1 MPESAKPRVAVI
13 GLGSMGFG
21 MATSLR
27 RAGLEVT
34 GCDVS
39 ADSVKRF
46 VADGGKG
53 AGTPAEAAK
62 TADIVVSVVVNAAQ
76 TETILFGANG
86 VAETLGKGAVFVS
99 SATMDPDVARRL
111 AKQLEATGR
120 HYLDAPIS
128 GGAQRA
134 AQGELTILASG
145 SPAAFAKARPALD
158 AMAAKL
164 YELGDDAG
172 QGAAFKMINQ
182 LLAGVHI
189 AAASEAIAF
198 AAKQGLDI
206 RKVYEV
212 ITASAGNSWMF
223 ENRMPHV
230 LDGDYTPRS
239 AVEIFVKDLGIIQD
253 MARSQKFPVPV
264 AAAALQMFLMTAA
277 SGMGRDD
284 DASVARM
291 YAQRHRHASARRT
304 EIEARSKRGRSM
316 PRFAAN
322 LSMMFTE
329 VPFLDRFDAAAKAG
343 FTSVEFLFPYDH
355 PAEAVGERLKR
366 NGLTQALFNLP
377 PGNWDAGEKGF
388 AALPER
394 FDDLKRSLETALPYA
409 KATGVKRLHLMA
421 GIANRSEAKAVEQ
434 FYKSVAWAAEFFA
447 PHGLDVVIE
456 PINARNVPGY
466 FLNDFRLRARP
477 DHRAEDSEPETA
489 VRHLS
494 LPDHSWRRHHA
505 AARDDADHRPR
516 PDRQHSLAQRARRRG
531 AELSVPVRRARPA
544 RLWRLRR
551 LRI

>member
-1 MPESAKPRVAVI
+1 MAESRKPLIAVI

-39 ADSVKRF
+39 ADSVARF
-46 VADGGKG
+46 VGDGGKG
-53 AGTPAEAAK
+53 AKTPAEAA
-62 TADIVVSVVVNAAQ
+62 TNADVVVSVVVNAAQ

-86 VAETLGKGAVFVS
+86 ETLPKGAVFVS

-164 YELGDDAG
+164 YELGDAAG
-172 QGAAFKMINQ
+172 EGAAFKMINQ

-198 AAKQGLDI
+198 AARQGLDI

-223 ENRMPHV
+223 ENRIPHV
-230 LDGDYTPRS
+230 LDGDYAPRS

-253 MARSQKFPVPV
+253 MARNAKFPVPV

-291 YAQRHRHASARRT
+291 YARVTGTHL
-304 EIEARSKRGRSM
+304 
-316 PRFAAN
+316 P
-322 LSMMFTE
+322 
-329 VPFLDRFDAAAKAG
+329 
-343 FTSVEFLFPYDH
+343 
-355 PAEAVGERLKR
+355 GEPK
-366 NGLTQALFNLP
+366 
-377 PGNWDAGEKGF
+377 
-388 AALPER
+388 
-394 FDDLKRSLETALPYA
+394 
-409 KATGVKRLHLMA
+409 
-421 GIANRSEAKAVEQ
+421 
-434 FYKSVAWAAEFFA
+434 
-447 PHGLDVVIE
+447 
-456 PINARNVPGY
+456 
-466 FLNDFRLRARP
+466 
-477 DHRAEDSEPETA
+477 
-489 VRHLS
+489 
-494 LPDHSWRRHHA
+494 
-505 AARDDADHRPR
+505 
-516 PDRQHSLAQRARRRG
+516 
-531 AELSVPVRRARPA
+531 
-544 RLWRLRR
+544 
-551 LRI
+551 

>member
-1 MPESAKPRVAVI
+1 MPESISPKPRIAVI

-27 RAGLEVT
+27 RAGFAVT

-39 ADSVKRF
+39 ADAVQRF
-46 VADGGKG
+46 VADGGGG
-53 AGTPAEAAK
+53 AKTPAEAAK
-62 TADIVVSVVVNAAQ
+62 AADIVVSVVVTA
-76 TETILFGANG
+76 
-86 VAETLGKGAVFVS
+86 
-99 SATMDPDVARRL
+99 ATMDPDVARRL

-164 YELGDDAG
+164 YELGDAPG

-189 AAASEAIAF
+189 AAASEAITF

-223 ENRMPHV
+223 ENRVPHV

-253 MARSQKFPVPV
+253 MARTAKFPVPV
-264 AAAALQMFLMTAA
+264 ASAALQMFLMTAA

-291 YAQRHRHASARRT
+291 YARVTGTHL
-304 EIEARSKRGRSM
+304 
-316 PRFAAN
+316 P
-322 LSMMFTE
+322 
-329 VPFLDRFDAAAKAG
+329 
-343 FTSVEFLFPYDH
+343 
-355 PAEAVGERLKR
+355 GEPK
-366 NGLTQALFNLP
+366 Q
-377 PGNWDAGEKGF
+377 K
-388 AALPER
+388 
-394 FDDLKRSLETALPYA
+394 
-409 KATGVKRLHLMA
+409 
-421 GIANRSEAKAVEQ
+421 
-434 FYKSVAWAAEFFA
+434 
-447 PHGLDVVIE
+447 
-456 PINARNVPGY
+456 
-466 FLNDFRLRARP
+466 
-477 DHRAEDSEPETA
+477 
-489 VRHLS
+489 
-494 LPDHSWRRHHA
+494 
-505 AARDDADHRPR
+505 
-516 PDRQHSLAQRARRRG
+516 
-531 AELSVPVRRARPA
+531 
-544 RLWRLRR
+544 
-551 LRI
+551 